1 MYEAKGVGRAIFAGV
16 YLMIGSVLNIIYGI
30 AEISRS
36 HFFVANAHYVF
47 SNLRSWGWVTL
58 ILGVLE
64 GLAALSLFAGGE
76 YGRWFAIVVAS
87 LAAISA
93 LLQISSYPLWSIALF
108 ALSLWIIHGLVQ
120 YGETKREAEAAMG
133 ATEPP
138 PVRSTMN
145 R

>member
-30 AEISRS
+30 GAISHS
-36 HFFVANAHYVF
+36 HFFNAHPHYVF
-47 SNLRSWGWVTL
+47 ADLRTWGWVTL

-64 GLAALSLFAGGE
+64 GLAAMSLFAGGE
-76 YGRWFAIVVAS
+76 YGRWFAIVVAAM
-87 LAAISA
+87 AAISS
-93 LLQISSYPLWSIALF
+93 LLQIPSYPLWSLALF

-138 PVRSTMN
+138 PVRSTMS